1 MKTIKDSPIYDSVL
15 KEFCYDFGN
24 VYVFDGYVISE
35 INEGVV
41 VSWEQHAKRM
51 VEDISKFIK
60 SNGED
65 IVYISHRIHS
75 YSMKP
80 ADWLKFFKSDYQM
93 KAHAVV
99 GYNQMSFFNTVIENL
114 FLKHKIKR
122 FGNIDTAI
130 QWAKER
136 VLVK

>member
-1 MKTIKDSPIYDSVL
+1 MKTIKNSPIYDSVL
-15 KEFCYDFGN
+15 KEFCYEFGN

-41 VSWEQHAKRM
+41 VSWEEHARRM
-51 VEDISKFIK
+51 VEDISKFTS

-65 IVYISHRIHS
+65 IVYISHRINS
-75 YSMKP
+75 YSMRP
-80 ADWLKFFKSDYQM
+80 ADWLKFFKNNYQL

-114 FLKHKIKR
+114 FLKNKVKR
-122 FGNIDTAI
+122 FGNIDEAI
-130 QWAKER
+130 QWAKAYT
-136 VLVK
+136 LVK